1 MAHAV
6 SALLVRKLL
15 TQLLLCFSFM
25 GLAAA
30 AWAQSKSVTV
40 LTVAT
45 DAPASDPATDSRLA
59 VMRDALREAL
69 KTNSF
74 QEGKNFKIQFET
86 VQGSVAQIDAALVRQ
101 SRLRPDAI
109 VVISADSFAT
119 EMTIP
124 AQAAVVQIRLVDP
137 LSTNGA
143 AGWGAS
149 IQPVTGVSN
158 ALPLVKRV
166 ALIRQLVPGARKVGV
181 IYNPANTLS
190 AARAKE
196 LQEQLTASGLV
207 MIEAAAQ
214 RPVDVGSAAR
224 SLTSRVDVFYSLDD
238 TNAQLSYSALVK
250 VANDAK
256 LPLFGLDA
264 ENVRQGAFAALM
276 VSDRDLGVQ
285 AGRMVAKILRG
296 TKSTS
301 IPPEFSI
308 RPQLYLN
315 AVAAQKQGV
324 VLAETTLKSAVE
336 VFNNVSQ
343 ERTSH
348 DRSRR

>member
-1 MAHAV
+1 V
-6 SALLVRKLL
+6 SGTA
-15 TQLLLCFSFM
+15 
-25 GLAAA
+25 
-30 AWAQSKSVTV
+30 
-40 LTVAT
+40 
-45 DAPASDPATDSRLA
+45 
-59 VMRDALREAL
+59 E
-69 KTNSF
+69 
-74 QEGKNFKIQFET
+74 
-86 VQGSVAQIDAALVRQ
+86 QIDVALVKQ
-101 SRLRPDAI
+101 SRQKFDT
-109 VVISADSFAT
+109 VIIISNELLAT
-119 EMTIP
+119 EMTLP
-124 AQAAVVQIRLVDP
+124 AQTNFVQVRLLDAN
-137 LSTNGA
+137 STSGLT
-143 AGWGAS
+143 GWSAS
-149 IQPVTGVSN
+149 ASPVTGVSN
-158 ALPLVKRV
+158 ALPLAKRV
-166 ALIRQLVPGARKVGV
+166 ALMRQLVPGARKVGV
-181 IYNPANTLS
+181 IYNPSNALS

-196 LQEQLTASGLV
+196 LQEQLTANGMV

-238 TNAQLSYSALVK
+238 ANAQKSYAALVK

-256 LPLFGLDA
+256 LPLFGFDA
-264 ENVRQGAFAALM
+264 DNVKQGALAALM

-296 TKSTS
+296 TKSS
-301 IPPEFSI
+301 AIAPEFSI

-315 AVAAQKQGV
+315 ATAAQKQGV

>member
-1 MAHAV
+1 MSKTHNIF
-6 SALLVRKLL
+6 
-15 TQLLLCFSFM
+15 TQILLCLSIA
-25 GLAAA
+25 GLTTV
-30 AWAQSKSVTV
+30 AWAQSKSLSV
-40 LTVAT
+40 LTLEADSDT
-45 DAPASDPATDSRLA
+45 SDPAADHRLG
-59 VMRDALREAL
+59 VIREGIRDALKA
-69 KTNSF
+69 NSF

-86 VQGSVAQIDAALVRQ
+86 VKGGTAQIDGALLKQ
-101 SRLRPDAI
+101 SRLRADAI
-109 VVISADSFAT
+109 VVISAESLAI
-119 EMTIP
+119 EMHVP
-124 AQAAVVQIRLVDP
+124 AQAPVVQIRLVDAWSINATP
-137 LSTNGA
+137 V
-143 AGWGAS
+143 WGPSAN
-149 IQPVTGVSN
+149 PVTGVSN
-158 ALPLVKRV
+158 ALPLAKRV

-181 IYNPANTLS
+181 IYNPANAQS

-196 LQEQLTASGLV
+196 LQEQLTASGMV

-238 TNAQLSYSALVK
+238 MNAQRSFPALVK

-285 AGRMVAKILRG
+285 AGRMVSKILRG

-315 AVAAQKQGV
+315 AISAQKQGV
-324 VLAETTLKSAVE
+324 LLAETTLKSAVE

-343 ERTSH
+343 ERTNH